1 MQISLRT
8 ATIIL
13 RYLERSIPK
22 GAVEEQELAETIRK
36 IRDLTDKQRKAG

>member
-8 ATIIL
+8 ALIAL

-22 GAVEEQELAETIRK
+22 GAVEEQELAETIKKLRE
-36 IRDLTDKQRKAG
+36 LTDKPRKG